1 MTTLIFVI
9 KENGEP
15 GIRVASKER
24 LKLGSRT
31 SVKVLDG
38 RSWVSTSH
46 VCKMFD
52 FPTALPKATRKSLGT
67 VNRATKTSIK
77 TEMPQRQTSLPKR

>member
-1 MTTLIFVI
+1 MTTLIFAI

-15 GIRVASKER
+15 GIRVTSKER
-24 LKLGSRT
+24 LTLGSRT

-52 FPTALPKATRKSLGT
+52 FPTVLPKATRKSLGT
-67 VNRATKTSIK
+67 VNRATKKVTK
-77 TEMPQRQTSLPKR
+77 D